1 MLALAVS
8 SGRPPFTLQDI
19 AEQLCIDTLSLWEK
33 LQHLQGLGG
42 KKSKVCMSAM
52 MILKMKVGS
61 AHKVMFAFCTSL
73 RSTRKLEIAD
83 VHRDQ
88 SKNTAATEEAVH
100 AQELEGDVG

>member
-1 MLALAVS
+1 
-8 SGRPPFTLQDI
+8 
-19 AEQLCIDTLSLWEK
+19 
-33 LQHLQGLGG
+33 
-42 KKSKVCMSAM
+42 MSAM

-83 VHRDQ
+83 AHRDQ

-100 AQELEGDVG
+100 AQELEGDIG